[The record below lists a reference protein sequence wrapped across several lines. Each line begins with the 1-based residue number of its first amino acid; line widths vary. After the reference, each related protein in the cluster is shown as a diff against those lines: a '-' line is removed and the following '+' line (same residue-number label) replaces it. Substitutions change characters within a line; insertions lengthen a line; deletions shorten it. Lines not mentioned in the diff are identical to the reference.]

1 MTFCVYAHIITQ
13 GEMAATGQGTHKR
26 DETHGDS
33 ETCSDDKTQLKTVQS
48 AIPLTASF
56 VTITDVTA

>member
-1 MTFCVYAHIITQ
+1 
-13 GEMAATGQGTHKR
+13 MAATCQGTHKR

-56 VTITDVTA
+56 VTITDITA